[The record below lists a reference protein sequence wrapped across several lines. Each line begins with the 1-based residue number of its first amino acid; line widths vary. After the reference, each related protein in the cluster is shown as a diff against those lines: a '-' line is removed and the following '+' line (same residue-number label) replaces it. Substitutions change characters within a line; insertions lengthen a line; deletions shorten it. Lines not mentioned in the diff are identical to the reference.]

1 MLWTTWMNLKIKC
14 FMKNPNKQKTIP
26 TAQLH
31 LHKTF
36 GNYVYLQKADQVLP
50 VNERRFTKDTK
61 EILKVRR
68 MFIILIA
75 VVVSQVYPYIEI
87 SNWML

>member
-1 MLWTTWMNLKIKC
+1 MNLKIKY
-14 FMKNPNKQKTIP
+14 FMKKPNKQKKTH

-36 GNYVYLQKADQVLP
+36 GNYVYLQKADQVLS
-50 VNERRFTKDTK
+50 VNERRFPKDTK
-61 EILKVRR
+61 KILKVRS

-75 VVVSQVYPYIEI
+75 VVVSLVYSYIEI
-87 SNWML
+87 SNCML